1 MSNYNQMFNTKDAL
15 DAPPENPIYKTTS
28 ETVDPL
34 TTAKQKPKPLAVV
47 TNCNLLNVRKKPS
60 KDSEVIKVINKG
72 NKVLPI
78 KMTDED
84 WAYIQMRDRTCGYV
98 MRAFIEEV

>member
-1 MSNYNQMFNTKDAL
+1 MFKDDMPPTKSDA
-15 DAPPENPIYKTTS
+15 I
-28 ETVDPL
+28 DPL